1 MQPVKKLT
9 LSARF
14 PWQSSRHWK
23 LAKLNL
29 EIPVRIRIKLNVRKL
44 FMWHPVRYMDA
55 LWKSNLGRDVAEI
68 FCFRAW
74 NKRIKVNLLTNHWHK
89 YLFKFYSKHNRAISM
104 DVVSLFLLLTF
115 ETVTCLLRIFWK
127 FQKNFYGCKFGWLL
141 FNISDLKTL
150 FTFKKNSGQEF

>member
-127 FQKNFYGCKFGWLL
+127 FQKNFCGCKFGWLL